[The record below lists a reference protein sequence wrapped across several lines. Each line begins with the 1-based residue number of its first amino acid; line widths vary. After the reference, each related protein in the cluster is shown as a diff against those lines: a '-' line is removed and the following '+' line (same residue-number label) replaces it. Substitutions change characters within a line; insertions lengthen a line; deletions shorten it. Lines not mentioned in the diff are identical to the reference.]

1 MNTILRTRSLND
13 SFKRFQRL
21 PVLAMTGA
29 GDHRRM
35 QSFMAVQSQV
45 HDAKQ
50 SHETE
55 EERLTEVSPVESQPS
70 LMTAQDR
77 CDDNT
82 CLRE

>member
-1 MNTILRTRSLND
+1 
-13 SFKRFQRL
+13 
-21 PVLAMTGA
+21 
-29 GDHRRM
+29 M